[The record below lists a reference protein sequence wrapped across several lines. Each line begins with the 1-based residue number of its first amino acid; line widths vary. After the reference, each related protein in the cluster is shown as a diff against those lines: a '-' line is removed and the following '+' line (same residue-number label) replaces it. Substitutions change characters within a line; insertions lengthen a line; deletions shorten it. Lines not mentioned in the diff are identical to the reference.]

1 MTRTPTRRAPEALF
15 QPAQI
20 GDIAVKNRIVMSP
33 MTRARAGDGLEPV
46 ALNAE
51 YYAQRATAGLIIT
64 EATQVSVE
72 AQGYIDTPGLFTPGQ
87 VRGWKEVNA
96 AVHAAG
102 GKIVV
107 QLWHTGRMSHTSFQP
122 DGRAPGA
129 PSAVRANSKVFVA
142 GEGFTDTSTPRAL
155 ELGELPQVIDDFRST
170 CAKALE
176 AGFDGVEI
184 HGAHGY
190 LLDSFLRD
198 GANHRTDAYG
208 GSIENRSRLLLEV
221 TEACV
226 KEIGG
231 GRLGIRLS
239 PVSPA
244 GDSHD
249 SNPQPLFEH
258 IVERLNPMG
267 LGFIDIVEGA
277 TGGPRDNAPF
287 DYAALRDRYDGAWMV
302 NNGYNR
308 EMALGVI
315 ASGEADFV
323 AFGRPFIANP
333 DLVRRLRKDL
343 PLAEL
348 DPATTYGKGAPG
360 YTTYPALAD

>member
-1 MTRTPTRRAPEALF
+1 MTRTYTPRTPDALF
-15 QPAQI
+15 LPAQI
-20 GDIAVKNRIVMSP
+20 GDISVKNRIVMSP

-51 YYAQRATAGLIIT
+51 YYAQRASAGLIIT

-87 VRGWKEVNA
+87 VQGWKTVTG

-107 QLWHTGRMSHTSFQP
+107 QLWHTGRMSHTTFQP
-122 DGRAPGA
+122 GGRAPGA
-129 PSAVRANSKVFVA
+129 PSAIRANAKVFVE
-142 GEGFTDTSTPRAL
+142 GEGFIDTSTPRPL
-155 ELGELPQVIDDFRST
+155 ELSELPQIIDDFRST

-208 GSIENRSRLLLEV
+208 GPIENRARLLLEV
-221 TEACV
+221 TEACA

-249 SNPQPLFEH
+249 SAPQPLFEH
-258 IVERLNPMG
+258 IVERLNPMK
-267 LGFIDIVEGA
+267 LAFIDIVEGA

-287 DYAALRDRYDGAWMV
+287 DYEALHDRFDGAWMV
-302 NNGYNR
+302 NNGYTR
-308 EMALGVI
+308 RMALDAV
-315 ASGEADFV
+315 ASGKADFV

-333 DLVRRLRKDL
+333 DLVRRLREDL

-348 DPATTYGKGAPG
+348 DPATTYGKGAAG
-360 YTTYPALAD
+360 YTTYPALD

>member
-1 MTRTPTRRAPEALF
+1 MTHIPTKRAPEALF

-96 AVHAAG
+96 AVHATG

-122 DGRAPGA
+122 GGRAPAA
-129 PSAVRANSKVFVA
+129 PSAIRANSKVFVA

-198 GANHRTDAYG
+198 GANHRADAYG
-208 GSIENRSRLLLEV
+208 GGIENRSRLLLEV
-221 TEACV
+221 TEACA

-267 LGFIDIVEGA
+267 LAFIDIVEGA

-287 DYAALRDRYDGAWMV
+287 DYAALHDRYDGAWMV
-302 NNGYNR
+302 NNGYTR
-308 EMALGVI
+308 EMALGAI
-315 ASGEADFV
+315 AGGEADFV

-333 DLVRRLRKDL
+333 DLVRRLKENL
-343 PLAEL
+343 PLTDL

-360 YTTYPALAD
+360 YTTYSALA